1 MVTIVRLLENNL
13 RQMYYIPR
21 MEKVSFSVE
30 GKSISREELFPSLC
44 FMLYGFGV
52 GEDVSEMEFRVKK

>member
-21 MEKVSFSVE
+21 PEKVSFRE
-30 GKSISREELFPSLC
+30 GKSISREELFPLLC

-52 GEDVSEMEFRVKK
+52 GEDVKWNFA